1 METQGT
7 QPVRFT
13 TLGELKFRDKFVM
26 DIEDVF
32 EPKEHM
38 MFLSFAYDGAAMLTS
53 ANNDFTGGFKS
64 GLDKNTKV
72 IKLSH

>member
-1 METQGT
+1 METQ
-7 QPVRFT
+7 PVFFT

-32 EPKEHM
+32 DESEHM
-38 MFLSFAYDGAAMLTS
+38 MFLSFAYDGAAMCTS
-53 ANNDFTGGFKS
+53 ATNNFIGGFKT